1 MDHLEWDAALDTGE
15 PLVDQQHRAF
25 IGLLNDL
32 TDVGD
37 TDTAGIVAALDRL
50 AEHTAV
56 HFATEEA
63 LMARL
68 GYPAGATEAH
78 VREHRELAAREQ
90 ALGIDYRRGWTQG
103 TGPLVSHMVGW
114 LTDHIETQDR
124 LLVEY
129 IRLHGATG

>member
-1 MDHLEWDAALDTGE
+1 MDHLEWGAALDTGE

-37 TDTAGIVAALDRL
+37 TDTVRIVAALDRL

-68 GYPAGATEAH
+68 GYPAGATDAH
-78 VREHRELAAREQ
+78 VREHRELTAREQ
-90 ALGIDYRRGWTQG
+90 VLSIDYRRGWTTG
-103 TGPLVSHMVGW
+103 TGPLVDYMVSW
-114 LTDHIETQDR
+114 IVDHIATQDR